1 MKPAKSTDFIYSNQL
16 DKLDEPKNIIEG
28 INSVI
33 YKIKR
38 LFVTK
43 TSDFNIVTSEGV
55 SE

>member
-16 DKLDEPKNIIEG
+16 NKLDEPKNIIEG